1 MRAQAHWTSWAWA
14 ALIVASAAI
23 LLVPALYN
31 GFPLLFP
38 DTDTYLKVAYGQQWT
53 LDRSGFYG
61 FWLKPIVTPM
71 SGTAGLWT
79 AVFVQA
85 SLIAGILALVA
96 RRLVPSLTP
105 LQCLGLIGAVA
116 LLTSLAWH
124 AGQLMPDAFT
134 GPLILLTWLVASR
147 DIEAPGTPLLW
158 LAAGA
163 LALLHYTHLGLFAVA
178 AATTLLFNACTHV
191 PLREIAKRAL
201 AAILVILAV
210 ASAHIAVY
218 GVYFDRWSV
227 SPMGSWFLF
236 ARLHEDGLAEDYMD
250 RHCGRDAPA
259 ELCTIRAR
267 LPRDSQVLLW
277 SETSPLYPYIQNQIG
292 SKTYWHWS
300 DMMGEVVSGSI
311 REEPLRFLRNS
322 VGATLR
328 QFVHFQ
334 TLDDQ
339 CPEQCH
345 TSTLIQLRPDAKLRI
360 QSSRQLRNAM
370 PKAAIRTLDT
380 IVEILGLLLL
390 VPAFVAARRMRDT
403 DAQALLVTITVC
415 LLANAAVSGALSAV
429 NDRYES
435 RVVWLAVFS
444 VALVT
449 IRRLSRAQSQT
460 ALDERPI
467 VTTSLPNQVPD
478 QG

>member
-1 MRAQAHWTSWAWA
+1 MRARADWTPVAWA
-14 ALIVASAAI
+14 ALIAASAAV
-23 LLVPALYN
+23 LLVPAVYN

-38 DTDTYLKVAYGQQWT
+38 DTDTYLKVAYGHEWT

-105 LQCLGLIGAVA
+105 LQCFALIGAVA

-134 GPLILLTWLVASR
+134 GPLILLTWFVASR
-147 DIEAPGTPLLW
+147 DTEAPGTPLLW

-178 AATTLLFNACTHV
+178 AATTLLFNAFAHV
-191 PLREIAKRAL
+191 PLRQIAKRAL

-218 GVYFDRWSV
+218 GLYFDRWSV

-259 ELCTIRAR
+259 ELCAIRAR
-267 LPRDSQVLLW
+267 LPRDSQALLW
-277 SETSPLYPYIQNQIG
+277 SPNSPLYPYIQYQIG

-300 DMMGEVVSGSI
+300 DMMGEVVKGSI
-311 REEPLRFLRNS
+311 REEPVRFLRNS
-322 VGATLR
+322 VGATFR

-339 CPEQCH
+339 CPAQCH
-345 TSTLIQLRPDAKLRI
+345 SQTLIQFRPDAKLPV
-360 QSSRQLRNAM
+360 QSSRQLRDTM
-370 PKAAIRTLDT
+370 PKATIRTLDT

-390 VPAFVAARRMRDT
+390 VPVFVAARRYAT
-403 DAQALLVTITVC
+403 PT
-415 LLANAAVSGALSAV
+415 
-429 NDRYES
+429 
-435 RVVWLAVFS
+435 
-444 VALVT
+444 
-449 IRRLSRAQSQT
+449 RRRCW
-460 ALDERPI
+460 
-467 VTTSLPNQVPD
+467 
-478 QG
+478 

>member
-147 DIEAPGTPLLW
+147 DIDAPGTPLLW

-178 AATTLLFNACTHV
+178 AATTLLFNAFVHV

-201 AAILVILAV
+201 VAILVILAV

-218 GVYFDRWSV
+218 GLYFDRWSV

-259 ELCTIRAR
+259 ELCAIRAR

-277 SETSPLYPYIQNQIG
+277 SESSPLYSYIQNQIG
-292 SKTYWHWS
+292 SKSYWHWS
-300 DMMGEVVSGSI
+300 DMMGEVVKGSI

-322 VGATLR
+322 VGATFR

-339 CPEQCH
+339 CPAHCH
-345 TSTLIQLRPDAKLRI
+345 SYTLIQFRPDAAAHI
-360 QSSRQLRNAM
+360 HASRQLRSTV
-370 PKAAIRTLDT
+370 PKSAIRAVDT
-380 IVEILGLLLL
+380 IVELLGLLLL
-390 VPAFVAARRMRDT
+390 VPAFVAARQMRDS
-403 DAQALLVTITVC
+403 DAQALLVTITIC
-415 LLANAAVSGALSAV
+415 LFTNAAVSGALSAV
-429 NDRYES
+429 NDRYQS

-444 VALVT
+444 VALVG
-449 IRRLSRAQSQT
+449 IRLLRLAQT
-460 ALDERPI
+460 KAGVR
-467 VTTSLPNQVPD
+467 D
-478 QG
+478 QPRKLARLAPTVNSD